1 MNVLFVSSGNS
12 KNGISSLVFEQGES
26 LRSLGYEI
34 DYYLVK
40 GKGLK
45 GYLSNLRTLRK
56 KYKLGNYDIVH
67 AHNIFCGFLCGIAF
81 LKPLVV
87 SLMGWNVQKFLLRNL
102 IYIFNF
108 ISWDVCIVK
117 SQSMQLALKKMQVEI
132 IPNGVDINVFKPM
145 NRIIA
150 QEYLNWDVNK
160 KHFLFPADPSIEIK
174 NYPLCEQAIRIL
186 RNDDY
191 VLHTLGG
198 VERKDMPYYY
208 NASDVV
214 IFTSKG
220 EGSPNV
226 IKEAMA
232 CNCKIVSVAVGDVPE
247 RFLGIKG
254 CFICQYQA
262 YDVARKIMDTLNFL
276 DKEVTSRQAILSLNS
291 SLIAERLSEL
301 YCLVMS
307 RQNRMNL

>member
-12 KNGISSLVFEQGES
+12 KKGISSLVFEQGES

-34 DYYLVK
+34 DYYLIK

-45 GYLSNLRTLRK
+45 GYLNNLISLRK

-87 SLMGWNVQKFLLRNL
+87 SLMGWNVQIFYLKYL
-102 IYIFNF
+102 IYIFNYLF
-108 ISWDVCIVK
+108 WDICIVK
-117 SQSMQLALKKMQVEI
+117 SKSMQLALKRMKTKI
-132 IPNGVDINVFKPM
+132 IPNGVDINIFRPM
-145 NRIIA
+145 NKKMA
-150 QEYLNWDVNK
+150 QEYLNWDVEK
-160 KHFLFPADPSIEIK
+160 YHFLFAADPRIPIK
-174 NYPLCEQAIRIL
+174 NFSLCKQAISTLPGDQYI
-186 RNDDY
+186 
-191 VLHTLGG
+191 LHTLGD
-198 VERKDMPYYY
+198 VERRYMPYYY
-208 NASDVV
+208 NACNVV

-247 RFLGIKG
+247 RFKEVKG
-254 CFICQYQA
+254 CFLCQYKVE
-262 YDVARKIMDTLNFL
+262 DISKKIIEALNFP
-276 DKEVTSRQAILSLNS
+276 DKEVNSRQAILSLNS
-291 SLIAERLSEL
+291 SLIGEKLSEV
-301 YCLVMS
+301 YRLVTS
-307 RQNRMNL
+307 R

>member
-26 LRSLGYEI
+26 LRSLGHEI

-45 GYLSNLRTLRK
+45 GYLSNLISLRK

-87 SLMGWNVQKFLLRNL
+87 SLMGWNVQIFYLKYL
-102 IYIFNF
+102 IYIFNYLF
-108 ISWDVCIVK
+108 WDICIVK
-117 SQSMQLALKKMQVEI
+117 SKSMQLALKRMKTEI
-132 IPNGVDINVFKPM
+132 IPNGVDINIFRPM
-145 NRIIA
+145 NKKMA
-150 QEYLNWDVNK
+150 QEYLNWDVEK
-160 KHFLFPADPSIEIK
+160 YHFLFAADPRIPIK
-174 NYPLCEQAIRIL
+174 NFSLCKQAIGTLPGDQYI
-186 RNDDY
+186 
-191 VLHTLGG
+191 LHTLGD
-198 VERKDMPYYY
+198 VERRYMPYYY
-208 NASDVV
+208 NACNVV

-247 RFLGIKG
+247 RFKEVKG
-254 CFICQYQA
+254 CFLCQYKVE
-262 YDVARKIMDTLNFL
+262 DISKKIIEALNFP
-276 DKEVTSRQAILSLNS
+276 DKEVNSRQATLSLNS
-291 SLIAERLSEL
+291 SLIAERLSEV
-301 YCLVMS
+301 YHLVIS
-307 RQNRMNL
+307 R

>member
-1 MNVLFVSSGNS
+1 MRVLFVSSGNS

-45 GYLSNLRTLRK
+45 GYLSNLISLRK

-87 SLMGWNVQKFLLRNL
+87 SLMGWNVQIFYLKYL
-102 IYIFNF
+102 IYIFNYLL
-108 ISWDVCIVK
+108 WDVCIVK

-132 IPNGVDINVFKPM
+132 IPNGVDINAFKPM
-145 NRIIA
+145 NGKIA
-150 QEYLNWDVNK
+150 KEYLNWDVNK
-160 KHFLFPADPSIEIK
+160 KHFLFPADPSTEIK
-174 NYPLCEQAIRIL
+174 NFPLCEQAIGIL
-186 RNDDY
+186 SNDDF

-198 VERKDMPYYY
+198 VARKDMPYYY

-232 CNCKIVSVAVGDVPE
+232 CNCKIVSVGVGDVPE
-247 RFLGIKG
+247 RFLGVKG

-262 YDVARKIMDTLNFL
+262 YDVAHKIMDALNFPQ
-276 DKEVTSRQAILSLNS
+276 KEVTSRQGVIYLNS
-291 SLIAERLSEL
+291 LVIAERISEI
-301 YCLVMS
+301 YNS
-307 RQNRMNL
+307 IITRTRG

>member
-67 AHNIFCGFLCGIAF
+67 AHNIFCGYLCGIAL

-87 SLMGWNVQKFLLRNL
+87 SLMGWNVQKFLLKNL

-160 KHFLFPADPSIEIK
+160 KHFLFPADPRIEIK
-174 NYPLCEQAIRIL
+174 NFPLCEQAIGIL
-186 RNDDY
+186 SNDDY

-208 NASDVV
+208 NSSDVV

-232 CNCKIVSVAVGDVPE
+232 CNCKIVSVTVGDVPE
-247 RFLGIKG
+247 KFKEVKG
-254 CFICQYQA
+254 CFLCQYQVEDIA
-262 YDVARKIMDTLNFL
+262 QKIIEALNFP

-291 SLIAERLSEL
+291 SLIAERLSEV
-301 YCLVMS
+301 YRSVMS